1 MPHARTEGEGRRAVG
16 PSRACAEGARPGDAG
31 NGAARAPP
39 GGRWR
44 DVPACREAP
53 RHGVVFGRSRAAPRG
68 PRMIAADTSSMVAFL
83 EGAAGDDTEVIQS
96 ALDHQQLALPPVV
109 LTELLSEPTL
119 PKAVRTLLTGLPI
132 LDMEPG
138 FWERAGL
145 LRATVL
151 KQKKK
156 ARVADAL
163 DRKSTRLNS

>member
-1 MPHARTEGEGRRAVG
+1 
-16 PSRACAEGARPGDAG
+16 
-31 NGAARAPP
+31 
-39 GGRWR
+39 
-44 DVPACREAP
+44 
-53 RHGVVFGRSRAAPRG
+53 
-68 PRMIAADTSSMVAFL
+68 MIAADTSSMVAFL

-163 DRKSTRLNS
+163 IAQSCLDQSTPLVTRDQDIRHFATAAGLPLL